1 MLVIV
6 NGAPREIPCGSS
18 VAELLRE
25 LELEVRG
32 LAVEVNGQLVP
43 RDSLSEWELKAQDEI
58 EIVTLAGGG

>member
-6 NGAPREIPCGSS
+6 NGAPREIPSGSS
-18 VAELLRE
+18 VAELLLD

-43 RDSLSEWELKAQDEI
+43 RDSLSDWELKAQDEI

>member
-1 MLVIV
+1 MLVLV
-6 NGAPREIPCGSS
+6 NGAPREIPIHST
-18 VAELLRE
+18 VDRLLRD

-43 RDSLSEWELKAQDEI
+43 REALSECELKAHDEV